1 MVDKLKSAVGMGSS
15 TTEAGSQASNQ
26 GYNQGASQGSN
37 QAYSSSTNQG
47 YSQGG
52 NQGYTQGSNQG
63 FSSGR
68 PAWATTATS
77 SAPVSE
83 QAPAQEHK
91 YGQPYGQSDMAHNL
105 SAGQGSREYDNADSF
120 KTAPSSESYG
130 GHQADT
136 TTGSTGIVGTVLN
149 AVGLG
154 GGDDTVTPTATHT
167 QRDSSPTRSPGVF
180 GQLKDAVGLGDSNTN
195 TGVGGTSEPLTSQ
208 PAAAA
213 TQEHKYGQPYG
224 ESEMARNLSS
234 AQPTGY
240 TGSSQQGQG
249 TGVLDKLR
257 SAVGSGTTA
266 QTEGTNQG
274 YSQGDAGRFSSS
286 RPAWAT
292 SGTIE
297 TAVSQPAASQERN
310 YGQTYGESDSSRSLS
325 SAQPT
330 GGYTGSA
337 QSQGEGTGVVDK
349 LKSAVGVGSGS
360 STGSGTGTGT
370 ESYGKDYSQ
379 AQPAVATAQASG
391 GPVSGQ
397 ASAQEHKYG
406 QPYGESEMFQKLSA
420 PQQDSA
426 SSDQYTRSN
435 TGYTDGSQT
444 QGQGTGLVDKLK
456 SAVGIGSGTT
466 DSTEAVTGSGFSAS
480 HNPIY
485 DSDTPR
491 SGAGYQTTRTLQP
504 APPSASWGTA
514 KTSYAP
520 TTGVFQG
527 GYSSSAGTGAAG
539 TASQSAYLGSAAS
552 GAAATGSEGAYS
564 GNKTDSSNYQGST
577 PAQDSGATLSKESP
591 AKGSLSGGQGRA
603 LEQPTQA
610 PSIGSPKA
618 TEGELLFADSVMQ
631 LSICVCPAVVYM
643 CLSCNCLYLLQSNST
658 CCACHDYC
666 LADCFAA

>member
-1 MVDKLKSAVGMGSS
+1 MGSS

-37 QAYSSSTNQG
+37 QAYSSGTNQG

-52 NQGYTQGSNQG
+52 NQGYSNQGYSQGGNQGYTQGSNQGYTQGSNQG

-68 PAWATTATS
+68 PAWATAATS

-83 QAPAQEHK
+83 QAPSEEHK
-91 YGQPYGQSDMAHNL
+91 YGQPYGQSDMARSL
-105 SAGQGSREYDNADSF
+105 SAAQGSREYDNTDSF

-136 TTGSTGIVGTVLN
+136 ATGSTGIVGTVLH

-180 GQLKDAVGLGDSNTN
+180 EQLKDAVGLGDSNAN
-195 TGVGGTSEPLTSQ
+195 TAVGGTSEHLTSQ
-208 PAAAA
+208 PAAAT

-224 ESEMARNLSS
+224 ESEMARSLSS
-234 AQPTGY
+234 AQPSTGY
-240 TGSSQQGQG
+240 TGSSQQQGQG
-249 TGVLDKLR
+249 TGVLDKLK
-257 SAVGSGTTA
+257 SAVGVGSGTTA

-274 YSQGDAGRFSSS
+274 YSQGNAERFSSS

-297 TAVSQPAASQERN
+297 IAVSQPAASQERN
-310 YGQTYGESDSSRSLS
+310 YGQAYGESDSSRTLS

-337 QSQGEGTGVVDK
+337 QSQGQGTGVVDK

-360 STGSGTGTGT
+360 STGTGTGT
-370 ESYGKDYSQ
+370 ESYSKDYSQ
-379 AQPAVATAQASG
+379 ARPAVATAPASETPG
-391 GPVSGQ
+391 SG
-397 ASAQEHKYG
+397 QEHKYG

-420 PQQDSA
+420 AQQSKQDNT
-426 SSDQYTRSN
+426 SSDQYTRPN
-435 TGYTDGSQT
+435 TGYTDGSNT
-444 QGQGTGLVDKLK
+444 QGQGTGFVDKLK
-456 SAVGIGSGTT
+456 SAVGIGSNTT

-480 HNPIY
+480 SNPIY

-491 SGAGYQTTRTLQP
+491 SDQSTRTLQP

-520 TTGVFQG
+520 TAGISQG
-527 GYSSSAGTGAAG
+527 GYSSGVSTGAAG

-552 GAAATGSEGAYS
+552 GAAATRSEGAYS
-564 GNKTDSSNYQGST
+564 GNKADSSNYQGNT
-577 PAQDSGATLSKESP
+577 PAQDSGTELSKESP
-591 AKGSLSGGQGRA
+591 AKGSLFGGKGRA
-603 LEQPTQA
+603 LEQPSQA
-610 PSIGSPKA
+610 PSTGSPKA
-618 TEGELLFADSVMQ
+618 TEGELFFADSVMQ
-631 LSICVCPAVVYM
+631 LSIFAVNSISPAMHGMTVVC
-643 CLSCNCLYLLQSNST
+643 S
-658 CCACHDYC
+658 
-666 LADCFAA
+666 

>member
-1 MVDKLKSAVGMGSS
+1 VVDKLKSAVGMGSS

-26 GYNQGASQGSN
+26 GYNQGASQGSS
-37 QAYSSSTNQG
+37 QAYSSGTTQG

-68 PAWATTATS
+68 PAWATAATS

-91 YGQPYGQSDMAHNL
+91 YGQPYGQSDMARSL
-105 SAGQGSREYDNADSF
+105 SAAQGSRGYDNTDSF

-130 GHQADT
+130 GHQADA
-136 TTGSTGIVGTVLN
+136 TTGSTGIVGTVLH

-154 GGDDTVTPTATHT
+154 GGDDTVTPPATHT
-167 QRDSSPTRSPGVF
+167 QRDSSPTRSPGLF
-180 GQLKDAVGLGDSNTN
+180 GTLKDAVGLGDSNTN
-195 TGVGGTSEPLTSQ
+195 TAVGGTSEPPTSQ

-234 AQPTGY
+234 AQPSAGY
-240 TGSSQQGQG
+240 TGSSQQQGQG

-257 SAVGSGTTA
+257 SAVGVGSGTAA
-266 QTEGTNQG
+266 QTEGINQG
-274 YSQGDAGRFSSS
+274 YTQGDDGRFSSS

-292 SGTIE
+292 SGTTE
-297 TAVSQPAASQERN
+297 SAVSQPAASQERN
-310 YGQTYGESDSSRSLS
+310 YGQTYSESDSSRSLS

-349 LKSAVGVGSGS
+349 LKSAVGVGSDS
-360 STGSGTGTGT
+360 SRSGTGT
-370 ESYGKDYSQ
+370 ESYSEDYSQ
-379 AQPAVATAQASG
+379 ARPAVATAQASEAPG
-391 GPVSGQ
+391 SGQ
-397 ASAQEHKYG
+397 GSVQEHKYG

-420 PQQDSA
+420 AQQSKQDGT

-435 TGYTDGSQT
+435 TSYTDGSQT
-444 QGQGTGLVDKLK
+444 QGQGTGFVDKLK

-520 TTGVFQG
+520 TTDISQG
-527 GYSSSAGTGAAG
+527 GYSSSAGTGADG

-564 GNKTDSSNYQGST
+564 GSKVDSTNYQGST
-577 PAQDSGATLSKESP
+577 PAQDSGAALSKESP
-591 AKGSLSGGQGRA
+591 AKGSLFGGQGRA

-610 PSIGSPKA
+610 PSTGSPKA
-618 TEGELLFADSVMQ
+618 TEGELLFADSAKQ
-631 LSICVCPAVVYM
+631 SSIFAVNSILPAMHGMTVVC
-643 CLSCNCLYLLQSNST
+643 S
-658 CCACHDYC
+658 
-666 LADCFAA
+666 